1 MKLFYAPNS
10 PFARKARVV
19 IREKGIEGVEEVLTM
34 PMDNE
39 PEFLAINPLA
49 TVPALLLPGSRAL
62 CDSTVICEYLDS
74 LPSGRPSLYPPH
86 EGRQRWDVL
95 GLAALA
101 DGLMDAAVQV
111 VLENRKPETQ
121 RAEAWI
127 TRKKEAIMRTIGL
140 LAHRKFQPGQPMDI
154 AIIGVVCA
162 LDYVRFRLPEL
173 DWQGKQPELAAW
185 LAKTVQNG
193 AFPGTAPQ
201 P

>member
-10 PFARKARVV
+10 PFARKCRVI
-19 IREKGIEGVEEVLTM
+19 IREKGLEVDEVLTM

-39 PEFLAINPLA
+39 PEFLAVNPLG
-49 TVPALLLPGSRAL
+49 TVPALVLPSSRAL

-74 LPSGRPSLYPPH
+74 LPSSKPSVYPAATGK
-86 EGRQRWDVL
+86 ERWDTL
-95 GLAALA
+95 SLAALA

-111 VLENRKPETQ
+111 VLENRKPEAS
-121 RAEAWI
+121 RSAEWI
-127 TRKKEAIMRTIGL
+127 ARKKEAILRTISL
-140 LAHRKFQPGQPMDI
+140 LAHRKFKPVEQLDI
-154 AIIGVVCA
+154 GIIAVVCA

-173 DWQGKQPELAAW
+173 DWQEKQPELAEW
-185 LAKTVQNG
+185 LSKTVQNG